1 LEIIY
6 PQFEILPSAVPI
18 GMLNVS
24 NYLYI
29 SWKTMQAFLFMD
41 VGGTC
46 SCINIS
52 WLRVA
57 WVSSLI

>member
-1 LEIIY
+1 
-6 PQFEILPSAVPI
+6 
-18 GMLNVS
+18 
-24 NYLYI
+24 
-29 SWKTMQAFLFMD
+29 MD
-41 VGGTC
+41 VSGTC